1 MARNPR
7 YLGFRAAGVSCRRA
21 PLLGAKWHET
31 PDVRGFVPG
40 CPGFR
45 STPHLGAQL
54 VLGVRLSVDPLS
66 LSVEYSALANESR
79 VAYWTQGQ
87 VTLNYCV
94 GCDRGWGFPPPPVGC
109 GAVVWADT
117 VGCGSCDAIGD
128 GVPPPPP
135 VGCGT
140 VVWAVGCG
148 SWGLLAVS
156 VSMLL
161 RFCIYAVFPNL
172 SCSECVLTPSDL
184 N

>member
-1 MARNPR
+1 MSAVRGGTKPRTARNPEHPGFRAIWHPGAWWHETPDIRGFVPFGTGCWMARNPGCP
-7 YLGFRAAGVSCRRA
+7 GFRAAGVSCRRA

-54 VLGVRLSVDPLS
+54 VLGVRLSVDPLP

-94 GCDRGWGFPPPPVGC
+94 GCDRGWGFPPCGLWGC
-109 GAVVWADT
+109 GL
-117 VGCGSCDAIGD
+117 GCGL
-128 GVPPPPP
+128 
-135 VGCGT
+135 
-140 VVWAVGCG
+140 WF
-148 SWGLLAVS
+148 L
-156 VSMLL
+156 
-161 RFCIYAVFPNL
+161 
-172 SCSECVLTPSDL
+172 
-184 N
+184 